1 MIAHRQD
8 AALRTPLTWTWNN
21 PRMEQAGSM
30 TRWALAVALLALATC
45 AGATAPTPP
54 TPPTWR
60 IVLLR
65 SWDSLYPINVAR
77 EGALREAI
85 LENSPRIVDFFPEET
100 DPLRFEADLERD
112 YVELLDRK
120 YRDTR
125 VDVVIASGIEPLEFA
140 TRHRDRIWPGA
151 AILFNG
157 VYEGGLDGWKLPERT
172 TGLTLGL
179 DVQGTLDLG
188 RALRPAARHL
198 YVVSGDAAFDRYV
211 HGIVQKKLGR
221 LLPKMELH
229 EVTGLTRA
237 QTEERLA
244 GLGEDS
250 LVLYL
255 TMLRDANGQLSGPTA
270 PAMRQIANRSAAPV
284 LSIFQSQF
292 RRGPLGGSAPRVDQH
307 GRQAGLMVRRILE
320 GADPASIPIA
330 MFPEPTCEVD
340 WQGLQRWKL
349 AKRDVPGRCTVA
361 NEPVSGWRAYVW
373 PLLGL
378 LAVILAQAALIY
390 SLVVQNRRRQRA
402 ESALK
407 IRAADLA
414 HVTRLSTVGALT
426 ASIAHEINQP
436 MGAILSNAEAAEMM
450 LDQGTLDPDKLR
462 EILADIRNEDLR
474 ASEVI
479 GSLRKLLAR
488 RDWKPEALDV
498 NHEVA
503 EALGHLAFDA
513 ARRSLQ
519 VYPGFASKLPA
530 VRGVSVQLQQVVIN
544 LVMNAM
550 EAVESAPPNR
560 REVRVE
566 TRAAASGVEL
576 VVSDRGPG
584 LTPDEAAKAFDTMFT
599 TKRDGM
605 GFGLSIVASIVKE
618 HRGRVS
624 VEPNAPHG
632 AIFRVWLP
640 EIGK

>member
-1 MIAHRQD
+1 MAQC
-8 AALRTPLTWTWNN
+8 
-21 PRMEQAGSM
+21 GSLI
-30 TRWALAVALLALATC
+30 RWALALLAAWHACAAPAT
-45 AGATAPTPP
+45 TPVQAS
-54 TPPTWR
+54 PTWR

-77 EGALREAI
+77 EGAMREAI
-85 LENSPRIVDFFPEET
+85 VENSPKLIDFFPEEI

-112 YVELLDRK
+112 FLELLDRK
-120 YRDTR
+120 YQDTR
-125 VDVVIASGIEPLEFA
+125 VDVVIASGIEPLEFV
-140 TRHRDRIWPGA
+140 TRHRERIWPGA
-151 AILFNG
+151 AIVFNG
-157 VYEGGLDGWKLPERT
+157 IYEGGLEGWTRPARS
-172 TGLTLGL
+172 TGLTLQL
-179 DVQGTLDLG
+179 DVQGTVDLG
-188 RALRPAARHL
+188 RALRPGAKHL
-198 YVVSGDAAFDRYV
+198 HLVSGDSSFDRYV
-211 HGIVQKKLGR
+211 LAMAQKKLATVV
-221 LLPKMELH
+221 PTMELH

-237 QTEERLA
+237 KTQEHLA
-244 GLGEDS
+244 GLGGDS

-255 TMLRDANGQLSGPTA
+255 TMVRDADGQLSGPTA
-270 PAMRQIANRSAAPV
+270 QNLREISSRSAVPV

-292 RRGPLGGSAPRVDQH
+292 RRGPIGGSAPRVDQH

-320 GADPASIPIA
+320 GTDPASIPVA
-330 MFPEPTCEVD
+330 MFPESTCEVD
-340 WQGLQRWKL
+340 WNALQRWKV
-349 AKRDVPGRCTVA
+349 AERDVPGRCA
-361 NEPVSGWRAYVW
+361 IAGEPVAAWHGWLW
-373 PLLGL
+373 PVVGL

-390 SLVVQNRRRQRA
+390 SLIVQSRRRHRA
-402 ESALK
+402 ETELK
-407 IRAADLA
+407 ARAADLA

-450 LDQGTLDPDKLR
+450 LEQGTLDPDKLR

-479 GSLRKLLAR
+479 ASLRKLLGR

-513 ARRSLQ
+513 ARRGVQ
-519 VYPGFASKLPA
+519 VYPAFASKLPA

-550 EAVESAPPNR
+550 EAVENAPPAR
-560 REVRVE
+560 REARVE
-566 TRAAASGVEL
+566 TRAVDGGVEI

-584 LTPDEAAKAFDTMFT
+584 LTPEEAAKAFETMFT

-618 HRGRVS
+618 HRGRVGL
-624 VEPNAPHG
+624 EPNAPHG
-632 AIFRVWLP
+632 AVFRVWLP

>member
-1 MIAHRQD
+1 MIRWTFVVL
-8 AALRTPLTWTWNN
+8 AAWHACTAIAATPT
-21 PRMEQAGSM
+21 QA
-30 TRWALAVALLALATC
+30 
-45 AGATAPTPP
+45 
-54 TPPTWR
+54 PPTWR

-85 LENSPRIVDFFPEET
+85 VDGSPRIVDFFPEEI

-112 YVELLDRK
+112 FVQLLERK
-120 YRDTR
+120 YQDTK

-140 TRHRDRIWPGA
+140 VRHRDKVWPGA
-151 AILFNG
+151 AIVFNG
-157 VYEGGLDGWKLPERT
+157 VYEGGLEGWTAPPRT
-172 TGLTLGL
+172 TGLMLGL

-188 RALRPAARHL
+188 RALRPGAHHVH
-198 YVVSGDAAFDRYV
+198 VVSGDAAFDRYIHDIV
-211 HGIVQKKLGR
+211 HKKLATMV
-221 LLPKMELH
+221 PSMQVH

-244 GLGEDS
+244 RLGKDA

-270 PAMRQIANRSAAPV
+270 PAMRQVSERSNAPV
-284 LSIFQSQF
+284 LSIFHSQF
-292 RRGPLGGSAPRVDQH
+292 RRGPLGGSAPRADHH
-307 GRQAGLMVRRILE
+307 GRQAGLLVRRILE
-320 GADPASIPIA
+320 GADPGSIPIA

-340 WQGLQRWKL
+340 WVALQRWQL
-349 AKRDVPGRCTVA
+349 ARRDVPGRCTIA
-361 NEPVSGWRAYVW
+361 NAPVPAWRGYLW
-373 PLLGL
+373 PMLGL
-378 LAVILAQAALIY
+378 LAVIIAQAALIY
-390 SLVVQNRRRQRA
+390 SLIVQSRRRHRA
-402 ESALK
+402 EAQLK
-407 IRAADLA
+407 ARAADLA
-414 HVTRLSTVGALT
+414 HVSRLSTVGALT

-450 LDQGTLDPDKLR
+450 LEQGTLDPDKLR

-488 RDWKPEALDV
+488 RESKPEALDV

-503 EALGHLAFDA
+503 EGLGHLAFDA
-513 ARRSLQ
+513 ARRGVQ
-519 VYPGFASKLPA
+519 VYPAFAPKLPT
-530 VRGVSVQLQQVVIN
+530 VRGDSVQLQQVVIN

-550 EAVESAPPNR
+550 EALETAPPSR

-566 TRAAASGVEL
+566 TRRAEGGVEI

-584 LTPDEAAKAFDTMFT
+584 LTPEEAAKAFETMFT

-618 HRGRVS
+618 HRGRVTL
-624 VEPNAPHG
+624 EANDPHG
-632 AIFRVWLP
+632 AVFRVWLP